1 MVTISHD
8 GRVEFRF
15 YRPDA
20 SAVHIAGDFDNWSG
34 SVAMRPAG
42 RGWWIFDAQLPAGEY
57 RFRYVA
63 DIEGGRHWFT
73 DFAAFGVEHAE
84 RRHRSAVAAG
94 AAAAL
99 NSVLIVPE
107 IQAPIERPEPAVE
120 YAVAA

>member
-1 MVTISHD
+1 MVTIRQD
-8 GRVEFRF
+8 GHVEFRF

-20 SAVHIAGDFDNWSG
+20 DFVHIAGDFDAWSG
-34 SVAMRPAG
+34 SVPMRSAG

-63 DIEGGRHWFT
+63 QMSDSGQRQWFT
-73 DFAAFGVEHAE
+73 DYAAFGVEPAD
-84 RRHRSAVAAG
+84 RRAGLAAG
-94 AAAAL
+94 Y

-107 IQAPIERPEPAVE
+107 IEQPVEQVQPVE